1 MDGAIFLARF
11 DWRYLIVLKYSKTK
25 IEVAWGEKPRK
36 NTEKKYKLKKKT

>member
-25 IEVAWGEKPRK
+25 IEVAWGEKNPEK
-36 NTEKKYKLKKKT
+36 YEKK